1 MTRVPRATLDA
12 LTRQVN
18 AVSADARSKV
28 SRALTAVDWSDVAA
42 ARDAVSQA
50 MRDVCGSYSDVA
62 AQAAA
67 EFYDA
72 VRELCVGEPVGA
84 LALPGY
90 DPDATDGAVRALV
103 QLVVDGNGPPAF
115 DRACLDRVDHEVKRA
130 AGNCVANNAARDPL
144 KPRYARVPTGA
155 ETCEFCTMLASRGFV
170 YATAAS
176 AGSNGHY
183 HPGCDCRI
191 VPGFSGATVEGYD
204 PDAYFEMYVENQKAR
219 AERAARTAEEAGRK
233 VEGAGRKV
241 LTHGF
246 KSVGEVQS
254 YVRGAATVEELQER
268 LATASDALAEMFS
281 ADALR
286 KYEGMVAASA
296 RSRMR
301 ELRKV

>member
-1 MTRVPRATLDA
+1 MLDSLA
-12 LTRQVN
+12 SQVN
-18 AVSADARSKV
+18 AISSDARSKV
-28 SRALTAVDWSDVAA
+28 SKVLASVDWSDVSA
-42 ARDAVSQA
+42 ARSAVSSA
-50 MRDVCGSYSDVA
+50 MMDVCGSYADVA

-72 VRELCVGEPVGA
+72 VRDMCAGEPLGA

-90 DPDATDGAVRALV
+90 DPDATDGAVRALA
-103 QLVVDGNGPPAF
+103 QLVVDGKGPPAF
-115 DRACLDRVDHEVKRA
+115 NRAALERVDYEVKRA
-130 AGNCVANNAARDPL
+130 AGNSVANNASRDPL

-155 ETCEFCTMLASRGFV
+155 ETCDFCVMLASRGFV
-170 YATAAS
+170 YASSKS
-176 AGSNGHY
+176 AGALDHY
-183 HPGCDCRI
+183 HPGCDCRV
-191 VPGFSGATVEGYD
+191 VPGFPGATVEGYD
-204 PDAYFEMYVENQKAR
+204 PDAYFERYVENQKAR
-219 AERAARTAEEAGRK
+219 AERADRPVNEAGRK
-233 VEGAGRKV
+233 VESAGRKV

-254 YVRGAATVEELQER
+254 YVKGAATVEELQER
-268 LATASDALAEMFS
+268 LATAFDALAEMFS